1 MADKPACPDA
11 AAAPA
16 LAASWGA
23 LSAEEAR
30 TAASLLAAGQA
41 HLFASWPPPGERD
54 DAKKR
59 LLQQARPARAGG
71 GGCAPRSP
79 RRAAARCPRPVL
91 PRCAAAHPLTL
102 THATLTRA
110 ARSPGRAAPR
120 AGC

>member
-54 DAKKR
+54 SRAMSLPFSRDSRA
-59 LLQQARPARAGG
+59 PCTGAGG
-71 GGCAPRSP
+71 IEH
-79 RRAAARCPRPVL
+79 
-91 PRCAAAHPLTL
+91 AHPGMVCACVPVTKSMCAS
-102 THATLTRA
+102 T
-110 ARSPGRAAPR
+110 
-120 AGC
+120 

>member
-59 LLQQARPARAGG
+59 LLQQARPPAPAATAARLVPLAVPLPAARGP
-71 GGCAPRSP
+71 C
-79 RRAAARCPRPVL
+79 RRAAQPR
-91 PRCAAAHPLTL
+91 
-102 THATLTRA
+102 TRL
-110 ARSPGRAAPR
+110 RSHTQR
-120 AGC
+120 